1 MERVSAASEMSL
13 RARATRHLVK
23 TFVALTGLLFV
34 PAGTWRFWQGWLYIG
49 LMSGFWTYFF
59 VDLLKSDPQ
68 LLERRMQR
76 RETEPQQKLLMR
88 LVSLILFLAF
98 MLAGVDFR
106 FGWSRALGSVP
117 VALVLAGQVI
127 VVAGYWLVFWTMKV
141 NSFASRIIQVEAQQT
156 VIDRGPYAWVRHPM
170 YLGMA
175 LSALALPLALGS
187 YIALPL
193 FALLPLLLG
202 YRLVHEERTL
212 CRDLAGY
219 AEYCQRARYR
229 LLPWVW

>member
-1 MERVSAASEMSL
+1 MERVSGAAEMSL
-13 RARATRHLVK
+13 RARGTRQLVK
-23 TFVALTGLLFV
+23 TFVVLTGLLFV

-49 LMSGFWTYFF
+49 LISGFWTYFF
-59 VDLLKSDPQ
+59 IDLLKSDPQ

-76 RETEPQQKLLMR
+76 RETEPQQKLLQR

-141 NSFASRIIQVEAQQT
+141 NSFASSIIQVEAQQT

-193 FALLPLLLG
+193 FAVLPLLLG

>member
-1 MERVSAASEMSL
+1 
-13 RARATRHLVK
+13 
-23 TFVALTGLLFV
+23 
-34 PAGTWRFWQGWLYIG
+34 
-49 LMSGFWTYFF
+49 
-59 VDLLKSDPQ
+59 
-68 LLERRMQR
+68 
-76 RETEPQQKLLMR
+76 
-88 LVSLILFLAF
+88 
-98 MLAGVDFR
+98 
-106 FGWSRALGSVP
+106 
-117 VALVLAGQVI
+117 VLAGQVI

-141 NSFASRIIQVEAQQT
+141 NSFASSIIQVEAQQT

>member
-1 MERVSAASEMSL
+1 MLSL
-13 RARATRHLVK
+13 GDVTKV
-23 TFVALTGLLFV
+23 
-34 PAGTWRFWQGWLYIG
+34 
-49 LMSGFWTYFF
+49 
-59 VDLLKSDPQ
+59 
-68 LLERRMQR
+68 
-76 RETEPQQKLLMR
+76 
-88 LVSLILFLAF
+88 
-98 MLAGVDFR
+98 
-106 FGWSRALGSVP
+106 
-117 VALVLAGQVI
+117 AGQVI

-141 NSFASRIIQVEAQQT
+141 NSFASSIIQVEAQQT

>member
-1 MERVSAASEMSL
+1 MERVSAAAEMSI
-13 RARATRHLVK
+13 RVRGTRQLVK
-23 TFVALTGLLFV
+23 TFVVLTVLLFV

-76 RETEPQQKLLMR
+76 RETEPEQKLLLR
-88 LVSLILFLAF
+88 LVSVILFGAF
-98 MLAGVDFR
+98 LLAGVDFR
-106 FGWSRALGSVP
+106 FGWSRGLGSVP

>member
-1 MERVSAASEMSL
+1 MERVSGAAEMSL
-13 RARATRHLVK
+13 TARGTRQLVK
-23 TFVALTGLLFV
+23 TFVVLTGLLFV

-49 LMSGFWTYFF
+49 LMFGFWTYFF

-76 RETEPQQKLLMR
+76 RETEPQQRLLLR

-141 NSFASRIIQVEAQQT
+141 NSFASSIIQVEAQQT

-219 AEYCQRARYR
+219 AEYCQRVRYR

>member
-1 MERVSAASEMSL
+1 MERVSAAPVMSIK
-13 RARATRHLVK
+13 ARATRHLVK
-23 TFVALTGLLFV
+23 TFAVLTGLLFV
-34 PAGTWRFWQGWLYIG
+34 PAGTWRFWQAWLYIG
-49 LMSGFWTYFF
+49 LMFGFWTYFF

-141 NSFASRIIQVEAQQT
+141 NSFASSIIQVEAQQT

-175 LSALALPLALGS
+175 LTALALPLALGS

-193 FALLPLLLG
+193 FALLPLLLV

-219 AEYCQRARYR
+219 AEYCQHARYR

>member
-1 MERVSAASEMSL
+1 MERVSAAAEMSI

-23 TFVALTGLLFV
+23 TFAVLTGLLVV

-59 VDLLKSDPQ
+59 VDLLKSAPQ

-76 RETEPQQKLLMR
+76 RETEPEQKLLLR
-88 LVSLILFLAF
+88 LVSVILFGAF
-98 MLAGVDFR
+98 LLAGVDFR